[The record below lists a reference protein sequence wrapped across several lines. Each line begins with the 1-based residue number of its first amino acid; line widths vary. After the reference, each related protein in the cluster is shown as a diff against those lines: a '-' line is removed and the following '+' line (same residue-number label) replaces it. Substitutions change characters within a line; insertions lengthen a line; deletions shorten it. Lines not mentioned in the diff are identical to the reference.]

1 MREYIVFDYKP
12 TDKRNSIWRNSIW
25 FELNDS
31 SYRMVGFEHR
41 GQIDFCCNPSEIL
54 RTQHHTMLSLDIFHN
69 YENQGKVLTSK
80 ANDHSDIIITN
91 VVDPRIQH
99 KNIVFSDF
107 LFNRTKAYYSQ
118 YPFKA
123 GTTPWYHAGTN
134 AYINPP
140 LTRADNKK
148 LIFVAACRTHIGK
161 RIYRTRLAKLLE
173 NYKQLGHLGLGD
185 NTINSLYSHSDF
197 PNHSLTQLDHEKKTY
212 CKRIVKW
219 GEEYAAYSG
228 YNPPHNEY
236 YKNTFISIY
245 GETIEFG
252 LTTAVTEKTWDPLI
266 KGHFILPFSNA
277 GFIGYLQSIGIQF
290 PDFINYSYDTIID
303 DEKRFAAYSDE
314 VKRLLALDL
323 DAWRELWDNNLHILL
338 ANKRYF
344 YNRDYHRIDLEQLL

>member
-1 MREYIVFDYKP
+1 MKVADSWFDLNGDAYRLVGFDYTGP
-12 TDKRNSIWRNSIW
+12 
-25 FELNDS
+25 
-31 SYRMVGFEHR
+31 
-41 GQIDFCCNPSEIL
+41 IDFCCNL
-54 RTQHHTMLSLDIFHN
+54 RATATLRARSRAMLDLAVFHN
-69 YENQGKVLTSK
+69 YENQGAALVSK
-80 ANDHSDIIITN
+80 IQDTGCVVITN
-91 VVDPRIQH
+91 IIDPQMQH
-99 KNIVFSDF
+99 ENVVFSDF

-123 GTTPWYHAGTN
+123 GATPWYHAGAN
-134 AYINPP
+134 AYITPP
-140 LTRADNKK
+140 LTRADNKQ
-148 LIFVAACRTHIGK
+148 LIFVAACRTYNGK
-161 RIYRTRLAKLLE
+161 RIYRTQLAGLLE
-173 NYKQLGHLGLGD
+173 SYKQLGHLGLGD

-197 PNHSLTQLDHEKKTY
+197 PNHSLTQLDYEKETY
-212 CKRIVKW
+212 CKRIVKQ

-266 KGHFILPFSNA
+266 KGHFILPFSNT
-277 GFIGYLQSIGIQF
+277 GFIEYLRSIGIQF
-290 PDFINYSYDTIID
+290 PDFIDYGYDTVVD

-323 DAWRELWDNNLHILL
+323 DTWRALWNNNLHTLL

-344 YNRDYHRIDLEQLL
+344 YNRDYHRVDLEQFL

>member
-1 MREYIVFDYKP
+1 MREYIIFDYKP
-12 TDKRNSIWRNSIW
+12 NDKRSSIW

-31 SYRMVGFEHR
+31 SYRMVGFQYR
-41 GQIDFCCNPSEIL
+41 GPVDFCCHAGAAL
-54 RTQHHTMLSLDIFHN
+54 FRRQHHTMLSLDIFHN

-123 GTTPWYHAGTN
+123 GITPWYHAGAN
-134 AYINPP
+134 AYITPP
-140 LTRADNKK
+140 LTCADNKQ
-148 LIFVAACRTHIGK
+148 LIFVAACRTHNGK
-161 RIYRTRLAKLLE
+161 RIYRTQLAELLE
-173 NYKQLGHLGLGD
+173 SYKQLGHLGLGD
-185 NTINSLYSHSDF
+185 NTINSL
-197 PNHSLTQLDHEKKTY
+197 
-212 CKRIVKW
+212 
-219 GEEYAAYSG
+219 YSG

-252 LTTAVTEKTWDPLI
+252 LTTAVTEKTFDPLI

-277 GFIGYLQSIGIQF
+277 GFIGHLRSIGIQF
-290 PDFINYSYDTIID
+290 PEFIDYSYDTVVD
-303 DEKRFAAYSDE
+303 SEKRFAVYSDE

-323 DAWRELWDNNLHILL
+323 DAWRALWDNNLQ
-338 ANKRYF
+338 NTFQQCKV
-344 YNRDYHRIDLEQLL
+344 N